1 MAKIDYKKQDKHLYN
16 PSKKDLEIIDVPQ
29 MNFLMIDGAGD
40 PNTSQEF
47 QDALQTLYPVS
58 YNLKFKSK
66 REMGVDYGVLPL
78 EGLWWAEDMDDF
90 LTGNKEGWSWTL
102 MIRQPDHIPFEAIEA
117 AIAEVK
123 AKKDPPSL
131 DKLRFESYDEG
142 LSLQIMHIGPFD
154 AEGPTIARIHEFI
167 ESEGY
172 QPNGKHHEIYLSDFT
187 RTAPEKL
194 RTILRQPMKKGK

>member
-1 MAKIDYKKQDKHLYN
+1 MSKIDYRKQEKHLYT
-16 PSKKDLEIIDVPQ
+16 PSKKDLEVVEVPK
-29 MNFLMIDGAGD
+29 MNFLLIDGSGD
-40 PNTSQEF
+40 PNTSQDF

-58 YNLKFKSK
+58 YNLKFRSK
-66 REMGVDYGVLPL
+66 REMGIDYGVLPL

-90 LTGNKEGWSWTL
+90 ITGNKEGWSWTL
-102 MIRQPDHIPFEAIEA
+102 MIRQPDHIPPEAAEE

-123 AKKDPPSL
+123 VKKDPPSL
-131 DKLRFESYDEG
+131 EKLRFEAYDEG

-154 AEGPTIARIHEFI
+154 AEGPTIARMHEFI
-167 ESEGY
+167 EAEGY

-194 RTILRQPMKKGK
+194 RTVLRQPIRKR

>member
-1 MAKIDYKKQDKHLYN
+1 MTKIDYKKQDKHLYG
-16 PSKKDLEIIDVPQ
+16 PSKKDLEIVEVPQ
-29 MNFLMIDGAGD
+29 MKSLMIDGVGD
-40 PNTSQEF
+40 PNSSQEF

-66 REMGVDYGVLPL
+66 REMGIDYGVLPL

-90 LTGNKEGWSWTL
+90 LTMNKARWSWTL
-102 MIRQPDHIPFEAIEA
+102 MIRQPDHIPSEAVEG
-117 AIAEVK
+117 AIAEVRV
-123 AKKDPPSL
+123 KKDPPSL

-154 AEGPTIARIHEFI
+154 AEGPTIARMHEFI
-167 ESEGY
+167 EAEGY

-187 RTAPEKL
+187 RAAPEKL
-194 RTILRQPMKKGK
+194 RTVLRQPMQKR